1 MYVSCVSRLI
11 RPRTDPKIVPLLLER
26 QAVLSN
32 NQRTTVEAVA
42 DHRSPDPAARL
53 RVAREAKGLSHRQVA
68 DATKLSVRAIELLEG
83 DCLRELPQGIYR
95 RSIVK
100 AVAREV
106 GLNPDQILNEFISLH
121 PDELPSMPAAVMVE
135 QKASASHRKLL
146 ALFSAA
152 LPLIGGVLYLAAS
165 FARPVVHQEA
175 PKPVVK
181 EEKRVLPVTAEV
193 IPVGGFVRVAET
205 STRPAPVV
213 VTLTISSRCQLR
225 VVADGNEIVGRTME
239 QGETLPIE
247 LGEEL
252 LLLGDNASAV
262 QFSINGQAG
271 RMLGEPGDVL
281 SARIGRDDYQDFL
294 VRY

>member
-1 MYVSCVSRLI
+1 M
-11 RPRTDPKIVPLLLER
+11 
-26 QAVLSN
+26 
-32 NQRTTVEAVA
+32 A
-42 DHRSPDPAARL
+42 DHRSLDPASRL
-53 RVAREAKGLSHRQVA
+53 RSAREQKGLSQRQVA
-68 DATKLSVRAIELLEG
+68 EATKLSVRAIELLEKG
-83 DCLRELPQGIYR
+83 SLAALPEGIYR

-100 AVAREV
+100 SVAREV
-106 GLNPDQILNEFISLH
+106 GLDPDQ
-121 PDELPSMPAAVMVE
+121 
-135 QKASASHRKLL
+135 LL
-146 ALFSAA
+146 AEFSAVQPDAVQAPPSVVMAEPKAATSFNKVLTLVSAA
-152 LPLIGGVLYLAAS
+152 LPMIAGVLYFGLPMTRAIVADAPRPTAQERRLES
-165 FARPVVHQEA
+165 AR
-175 PKPVVK
+175 
-181 EEKRVLPVTAEV
+181 AEV
-193 IPVGGFVRVAET
+193 VPVGGFAEMPV
-205 STRPAPVV
+205 SAASRPVPVV

-271 RMLGEPGDVL
+271 RLLGEPGDVL